1 MKIILENDDD
11 RVLIDSICDVALKG
25 GGLKNLE
32 GVQIIRQ
39 SIVDNSK
46 KKPEDEK
53 RESEG

>member
-32 GVQIIRQ
+32 GVQVIRQ
-39 SIVDNSK
+39 SIVDAP
-46 KKPEDEK
+46 KPDEIEPDK
-53 RESEG
+53 EG